1 MKRMFFVTAMGISI
15 CLTTSTMWGE
25 DGTQSNRMVC
35 DETCKIE
42 FGDSKGGSSTGNTAV
57 PSVKV
62 PGYSVVSPVGRSA
75 VKPISQAPR
84 LDTLSGKTI
93 AVVGTNFMARITHPE
108 IKRLILQH

>member
-1 MKRMFFVTAMGISI
+1 MGISF
-15 CLTTSTMWGE
+15 CLTSSTMWSD

-42 FGDSKGGSSTGNTAV
+42 FGDSKGSPSAGNTAA
-57 PSVKV
+57 PSAKV

-75 VKPISQAPR
+75 IKPIEQAPR

-93 AVVGTNFMARITHPE
+93 AVVGTNFMARITCKFTQ
-108 IKRLILQH
+108 ILILYANSFR